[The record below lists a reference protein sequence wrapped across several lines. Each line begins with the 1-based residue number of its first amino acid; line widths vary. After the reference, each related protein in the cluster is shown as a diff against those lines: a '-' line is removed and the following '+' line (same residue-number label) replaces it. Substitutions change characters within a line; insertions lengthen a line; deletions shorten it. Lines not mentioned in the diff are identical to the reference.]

1 VKYYSLG
8 IKQQSNQSNHYQLY
22 VSFIMPASFQSNHY
36 QLYDSFI
43 MPASF
48 QSNHYQLCVSFIMPV
63 SFQSNHYQLYVS
75 FIMPVSFIGDG
86 NSRIFREPID
96 LSEVVD
102 KFYHISHNVVSSTP
116 TT

>member
-1 VKYYSLG
+1 
-8 IKQQSNQSNHYQLY
+8 
-22 VSFIMPASFQSNHY
+22 MPASFQSNHY